1 MLLNELLEA
10 QPKKTA
16 VVAWGRMNP
25 PTIGHQ
31 KVLDVV
37 NQHAQKFM
45 GDPILFLT
53 KTQKPKTDPLS
64 FAEKLHFAQEMF
76 NVPVD
81 RNTSIKTII
90 QMFQHLQSKGY
101 DNVILV
107 AGSDRVQQYQDLI
120 DKYNNKPDTK
130 GEVPFTFA
138 NAKVISSGER
148 DPDAEGVAG
157 MSSSKVKKLA
167 AEGKFE
173 DWKDETDETQP
184 GFKSSVPGNE
194 ALAKQMYNR
203 VRQGMGIADT
213 VEEGGMPASVIKSK
227 QRYADMTNQELADRF
242 KDSDEKT
249 LRQMAWRHGYGNMSS
264 HYFDRVQK
272 GKSQTQEAAGVG
284 IVTKQNTT
292 KDVNKGTLKKMMKA
306 YKLA

>member
-31 KVLDVV
+31 KVIDVV

-81 RNTSIKTII
+81 KNTSVKTII
-90 QMFQHLQSKGY
+90 QMFQHLQGKGY

-120 DKYNNKPDTK
+120 NKYNNKPDTK

-138 NAKVISSGER
+138 NAKVVSSGER
-148 DPDAEGVAG
+148 DPDAEGVQG
-157 MSSSKVKKLA
+157 MSASKLRQFA
-167 AEGKFE
+167 ADDDFTSFAQGV
-173 DWKDETDETQP
+173 
-184 GFKSSVPGNE
+184 SGNE
-194 ALAKQMYNR
+194 TLAKQMFAR
-203 VRQGMGIADT
+203 VRNGMGLEVNEIMGFAT
-213 VEEGGMPASVIKSK
+213 KTPKRATIKVKKRPPEEDSLQDKLKKRRAMAAKGNPNAFNTGALSVKK
-227 QRYADMTNQELADRF
+227 E
-242 KDSDEKT
+242 
-249 LRQMAWRHGYGNMSS
+249 
-264 HYFDRVQK
+264 
-272 GKSQTQEAAGVG
+272 EAAGVG
-284 IVTKQNTT
+284 IITKQNTT
-292 KDVNKGTLKKMMKA
+292 KDVKKGTLKKMMKA

>member
-31 KVLDVV
+31 KVIDVV

-81 RNTSIKTII
+81 KNTSVKTII
-90 QMFQHLQSKGY
+90 QMFQHLQGKGY

-130 GEVPFTFA
+130 GEVPFKFA
-138 NAKVISSGER
+138 NAKVVSSGER
-148 DPDAEGVAG
+148 DPDADGVEG
-157 MSSSKVKKLA
+157 MSASKIRSFAVD
-167 AEGKFE
+167 GDFE
-173 DWKDETDETQP
+173 S
-184 GFKSSVPGNE
+184 FKQGVSGNE
-194 ALAKQMYNR
+194 TLAKQMYVR
-203 VRQGMGIADT
+203 VRQGMGLEVNEIMGFAT
-213 VEEGGMPASVIKSK
+213 RTPKRNVVKRRPPEPEEDSIQDKIKKRRAMAAKVGTDKAFKSDSLSK
-227 QRYADMTNQELADRF
+227 
-242 KDSDEKT
+242 
-249 LRQMAWRHGYGNMSS
+249 
-264 HYFDRVQK
+264 
-272 GKSQTQEAAGVG
+272 EAAGVG

-292 KDVNKGTLKKMMKA
+292 KDVKKGTLKKMMKA
-306 YKLA
+306 YKLI

>member
-31 KVLDVV
+31 KVIDVV

-81 RNTSIKTII
+81 KNTSVKTII
-90 QMFQHLQSKGY
+90 QMFQHLQGKGY

-138 NAKVISSGER
+138 NAKVVSSGER
-148 DPDAEGVAG
+148 DPDAEGVQG
-157 MSSSKVKKLA
+157 MSASKLRQFA
-167 AEGKFE
+167 ADDDFTSFAQGI
-173 DWKDETDETQP
+173 
-184 GFKSSVPGNE
+184 SGNE
-194 ALAKQMYNR
+194 TLAKQMFAR
-203 VRQGMGIADT
+203 VRKGMGLEVNEIMGFATRTPKRNTVKRRPPEPEELSVADKLKKRRAL
-213 VEEGGMPASVIKSK
+213 ASKIGVDKAFKQDAIKS
-227 QRYADMTNQELADRF
+227 T
-242 KDSDEKT
+242 
-249 LRQMAWRHGYGNMSS
+249 
-264 HYFDRVQK
+264 
-272 GKSQTQEAAGVG
+272 EAAGVG
-284 IVTKQNTT
+284 IITKQNTT
-292 KDVNKGTLKKMMKA
+292 KDVKKGTLKKMMKA
-306 YKLA
+306 YKLI

>member
-31 KVLDVV
+31 KVIDVV

-81 RNTSIKTII
+81 KNTSVKTII
-90 QMFQHLQSKGY
+90 QMFQHLQGKGY

-138 NAKVISSGER
+138 NAKVVSSGER
-148 DPDAEGVAG
+148 DPDAEGVQG
-157 MSSSKVKKLA
+157 MSASKLRQFA
-167 AEGKFE
+167 ADDDF
-173 DWKDETDETQP
+173 TSFAQ
-184 GFKSSVPGNE
+184 SVSGNE
-194 ALAKQMYNR
+194 TLAKQMFAR
-203 VRQGMGIADT
+203 VRNGMGLEVNEIMGFAT
-213 VEEGGMPASVIKSK
+213 KTPKRATIKVKKRPPEEDSLQDKLKKRRAMAAKGNPNAFNTGALSVKK
-227 QRYADMTNQELADRF
+227 E
-242 KDSDEKT
+242 
-249 LRQMAWRHGYGNMSS
+249 
-264 HYFDRVQK
+264 
-272 GKSQTQEAAGVG
+272 EAAGVG
-284 IVTKQNTT
+284 IITKQNTT
-292 KDVNKGTLKKMMKA
+292 KDFKKGTLKKMMKA

>member
-31 KVLDVV
+31 KVIDVV

-81 RNTSIKTII
+81 KNTSIKTII
-90 QMFQHLQSKGY
+90 QMFQHLQGKGY

-138 NAKVISSGER
+138 NAKVVSSGER
-148 DPDAEGVAG
+148 DPDAEGVQG
-157 MSSSKVKKLA
+157 MSASKLRQFA
-167 AEGKFE
+167 ADDDFTSFVQGI
-173 DWKDETDETQP
+173 
-184 GFKSSVPGNE
+184 SGNE
-194 ALAKQMYNR
+194 TLAKQMFAR
-203 VRQGMGIADT
+203 VRKGMGLEVNEIMGFATRTPKRNVVKRRPPEPEELSVADK
-213 VEEGGMPASVIKSK
+213 IKK
-227 QRYADMTNQELADRF
+227 RRAMANKVGVDKAF
-242 KDSDEKT
+242 KHNS
-249 LRQMAWRHGYGNMSS
+249 L
-264 HYFDRVQK
+264 QK
-272 GKSQTQEAAGVG
+272 QEAAGVG

-292 KDVNKGTLKKMMKA
+292 KDVKKGTLKKMMKA
-306 YKLA
+306 YKLI

>member
-31 KVLDVV
+31 KVIDVV

-76 NVPVD
+76 NLPVD
-81 RNTSIKTII
+81 KNTSVKTII
-90 QMFQHLQSKGY
+90 QMFQHLQGKGY

-138 NAKVISSGER
+138 NAKVVSSGER
-148 DPDAEGVAG
+148 DPDAEGVQG
-157 MSSSKVKKLA
+157 MSASKLRQFA
-167 AEGKFE
+167 ADDDFTSFAQGV
-173 DWKDETDETQP
+173 
-184 GFKSSVPGNE
+184 SGNE
-194 ALAKQMYNR
+194 TLAKQMFAR
-203 VRQGMGIADT
+203 VRNGMGLEVNEIMGFAT
-213 VEEGGMPASVIKSK
+213 KTPKRATIKVKKRPPEEDSLQDKLKKRRAMAAKGNPNAFNTGALSVKK
-227 QRYADMTNQELADRF
+227 E
-242 KDSDEKT
+242 
-249 LRQMAWRHGYGNMSS
+249 
-264 HYFDRVQK
+264 
-272 GKSQTQEAAGVG
+272 EAAGVG
-284 IVTKQNTT
+284 IITKQNTT
-292 KDVNKGTLKKMMKA
+292 KDVKKGTLKKMMKA

>member
-31 KVLDVV
+31 KVIDVV

-81 RNTSIKTII
+81 KNTSVKTII
-90 QMFQHLQSKGY
+90 QMFQHLQGKGY

-138 NAKVISSGER
+138 NAKVVSSGER
-148 DPDAEGVAG
+148 DPDAEGVQG
-157 MSSSKVKKLA
+157 MSASKLRQFA
-167 AEGKFE
+167 ADDDFTSFAQGV
-173 DWKDETDETQP
+173 
-184 GFKSSVPGNE
+184 SGNE
-194 ALAKQMYNR
+194 TLAKQMFAR
-203 VRQGMGIADT
+203 VRNGMGLEVNEIMGFAT
-213 VEEGGMPASVIKSK
+213 KTPKRATIKVKKRPPEEDSLQDKLKKRRAMAAKGNPNAFNTGALSVKK
-227 QRYADMTNQELADRF
+227 E
-242 KDSDEKT
+242 
-249 LRQMAWRHGYGNMSS
+249 
-264 HYFDRVQK
+264 
-272 GKSQTQEAAGVG
+272 EAAGVG
-284 IVTKQNTT
+284 IITKQNTT
-292 KDVNKGTLKKMMKA
+292 KDVKKGTLKKMMKA
-306 YKLA
+306 YKLS

>member
-31 KVLDVV
+31 KVIDVV

-81 RNTSIKTII
+81 KNTSVKTII
-90 QMFQHLQSKGY
+90 QMFQHLQGKGY

-138 NAKVISSGER
+138 NAKVVSSGER
-148 DPDAEGVAG
+148 DPDAEGVQG
-157 MSSSKVKKLA
+157 MSASKLRQFA
-167 AEGKFE
+167 ADDDFTSFAQGI
-173 DWKDETDETQP
+173 
-184 GFKSSVPGNE
+184 SGNE
-194 ALAKQMYNR
+194 TLAKQMFAR
-203 VRQGMGIADT
+203 VRKGMGLEVNEIMGFATRTPKRNTVKRRPPEPEELSVADKLKKRRA
-213 VEEGGMPASVIKSK
+213 MASKIGVDKAFKQDAIKS
-227 QRYADMTNQELADRF
+227 T
-242 KDSDEKT
+242 
-249 LRQMAWRHGYGNMSS
+249 
-264 HYFDRVQK
+264 
-272 GKSQTQEAAGVG
+272 EAAGVG
-284 IVTKQNTT
+284 IITKQNTT
-292 KDVNKGTLKKMMKA
+292 KDVKKGTLKKMMKA
-306 YKLA
+306 YKLI

>member
-31 KVLDVV
+31 KVIDVV

-81 RNTSIKTII
+81 KNTSVKTII
-90 QMFQHLQSKGY
+90 QMFQHLQGKGY

-138 NAKVISSGER
+138 NAKVVSSGER
-148 DPDAEGVAG
+148 DPDAEGVQG
-157 MSSSKVKKLA
+157 MSASKLRQFA
-167 AEGKFE
+167 ADDDFTSFAQGV
-173 DWKDETDETQP
+173 
-184 GFKSSVPGNE
+184 SGNE
-194 ALAKQMYNR
+194 TLAKQMFAR
-203 VRQGMGIADT
+203 VRNGMGLEVNEIIGFAT
-213 VEEGGMPASVIKSK
+213 KTPKRATIKVKKRPPEEDSLQDKLKKRRAMAAKGNPNAFNTGALSVKK
-227 QRYADMTNQELADRF
+227 E
-242 KDSDEKT
+242 
-249 LRQMAWRHGYGNMSS
+249 
-264 HYFDRVQK
+264 
-272 GKSQTQEAAGVG
+272 EAAGVG
-284 IVTKQNTT
+284 IITKQNTT
-292 KDVNKGTLKKMMKA
+292 KDVKKGTLKKMMKA

>member
-31 KVLDVV
+31 KVIDVV

-81 RNTSIKTII
+81 KNTSVKTII
-90 QMFQHLQSKGY
+90 QMFQHLQGKGY

-138 NAKVISSGER
+138 NAKVVSSGER
-148 DPDAEGVAG
+148 DPDAEGIQG
-157 MSSSKVKKLA
+157 MSASKLRQFA
-167 AEGKFE
+167 ADDDFTSFAQGV
-173 DWKDETDETQP
+173 
-184 GFKSSVPGNE
+184 SGNE
-194 ALAKQMYNR
+194 TLAKQMFAR
-203 VRQGMGIADT
+203 VRNGMGLEVNEIMGFAT
-213 VEEGGMPASVIKSK
+213 KTPKRATIKVKKRPPEEDSLQDKLKKRRAMAAKGNPNAFNTGALSVKK
-227 QRYADMTNQELADRF
+227 E
-242 KDSDEKT
+242 
-249 LRQMAWRHGYGNMSS
+249 
-264 HYFDRVQK
+264 
-272 GKSQTQEAAGVG
+272 EAAGVG
-284 IVTKQNTT
+284 IITKQNTT
-292 KDVNKGTLKKMMKA
+292 KDVKKGTLKKMMKA

>member
-31 KVLDVV
+31 KVIDVV

-81 RNTSIKTII
+81 KNTSIKTII
-90 QMFQHLQSKGY
+90 QMFQHLQGKGY

-138 NAKVISSGER
+138 NAKVVSSGER
-148 DPDAEGVAG
+148 DPDAEGVQG
-157 MSSSKVKKLA
+157 MSASKLRQFA
-167 AEGKFE
+167 ADDDFTSFVQGI
-173 DWKDETDETQP
+173 
-184 GFKSSVPGNE
+184 SGNE
-194 ALAKQMYNR
+194 TLAKQMFAR
-203 VRQGMGIADT
+203 VRKGMGLEVNEIMGFATRTPKRNVVKRRPPEPEELSVADK
-213 VEEGGMPASVIKSK
+213 IKK
-227 QRYADMTNQELADRF
+227 RKAMANKVGVDKAF
-242 KDSDEKT
+242 KHNS
-249 LRQMAWRHGYGNMSS
+249 L
-264 HYFDRVQK
+264 QK
-272 GKSQTQEAAGVG
+272 QEAAGVG

-292 KDVNKGTLKKMMKA
+292 KDVKKGTLKKMMKA
-306 YKLA
+306 YKLI

>member
-1 MLLNELLEA
+1 MLLKELMEA
-10 QPKKTA
+10 TPKKTA

-31 KVLDVV
+31 KVIDVV
-37 NQHAQKFM
+37 KQYAQKFM
-45 GDPILFLT
+45 GDPILFLS

-64 FAEKLHFAQEMF
+64 FAEKLHFASEMF
-76 NVPVD
+76 SIKVD
-81 RNTSIKTII
+81 RNTSVKTII
-90 QMFQHLQSKGY
+90 QMFQHLQGQGY

-120 DKYNNKPDTK
+120 DKYNNKPDK
-130 GEVPFTFA
+130 SGEIPFKFA
-138 NAKVISSGER
+138 NAKVVSSGER

-194 ALAKQMYNR
+194 TLAKQMFQR
-203 VRQGMGIADT
+203 VRQGMGIQDDT
-213 VEEGGMPASVIKSK
+213 NEMFGFATRTPKRNVVKRRPPEPEEDSVQDKIKKRRALASKIGTDK
-227 QRYADMTNQELADRF
+227 AF
-242 KDSDEKT
+242 KHDS
-249 LRQMAWRHGYGNMSS
+249 L
-264 HYFDRVQK
+264 QK
-272 GKSQTQEAAGVG
+272 KEEAAGVG
-284 IVTKQNTT
+284 IITKQNTT
-292 KDVNKGTLKKMMKA
+292 KDVNKGTLKKMLKG
-306 YKLA
+306 YKLI

>member
-31 KVLDVV
+31 KVIDVV

-81 RNTSIKTII
+81 KNTSVKTII
-90 QMFQHLQSKGY
+90 QMFQHLQGKGY

-138 NAKVISSGER
+138 NAKVVSSGER
-148 DPDAEGVAG
+148 DADAEGVQG
-157 MSSSKVKKLA
+157 MSASKLRQFA
-167 AEGKFE
+167 ADDDFTSFAQGV
-173 DWKDETDETQP
+173 
-184 GFKSSVPGNE
+184 SGNE
-194 ALAKQMYNR
+194 TLAKQMFAR
-203 VRQGMGIADT
+203 VRNGMGLEVNEIMGFAT
-213 VEEGGMPASVIKSK
+213 KTPKRATIKVKKRPPEEDSLQDKLKKRRAMAAKGNPNAFNTGALSVKK
-227 QRYADMTNQELADRF
+227 E
-242 KDSDEKT
+242 
-249 LRQMAWRHGYGNMSS
+249 
-264 HYFDRVQK
+264 
-272 GKSQTQEAAGVG
+272 EAAGVG
-284 IVTKQNTT
+284 IITKQNTT
-292 KDVNKGTLKKMMKA
+292 KDVKKGTLKKMMKA

>member
-31 KVLDVV
+31 KVIDVV

-81 RNTSIKTII
+81 KNTSVKTII
-90 QMFQHLQSKGY
+90 QMFQHLQGKGY

-138 NAKVISSGER
+138 NAKVVSSGER
-148 DPDAEGVAG
+148 DPDAEGVQG
-157 MSSSKVKKLA
+157 MSASKLRQFA
-167 AEGKFE
+167 ADDDFTSFAQGV
-173 DWKDETDETQP
+173 
-184 GFKSSVPGNE
+184 SGNE
-194 ALAKQMYNR
+194 TLAKQMFAR
-203 VRQGMGIADT
+203 VRNGMGLEVNEIMGFAT
-213 VEEGGMPASVIKSK
+213 KTPKRATIKVKKRPPEE
-227 QRYADMTNQELADRF
+227 
-242 KDSDEKT
+242 DSLQDK
-249 LRQMAWRHGYGNMSS
+249 
-264 HYFDRVQK
+264 
-272 GKSQTQEAAGVG
+272 
-284 IVTKQNTT
+284 
-292 KDVNKGTLKKMMKA
+292 LKKRRAMAAKGNPNA
-306 YKLA
+306 FNTGALSVKKE

>member
-31 KVLDVV
+31 KVIDVV

-81 RNTSIKTII
+81 KNTSVKTII
-90 QMFQHLQSKGY
+90 QMFQHLQGKGY

-138 NAKVISSGER
+138 NAKVVSSGER
-148 DPDAEGVAG
+148 DPDAEGVQG
-157 MSSSKVKKLA
+157 MSASKLRQFA
-167 AEGKFE
+167 ADDDFTSFAQGV
-173 DWKDETDETQP
+173 
-184 GFKSSVPGNE
+184 SGNE
-194 ALAKQMYNR
+194 TLAKQMFAR
-203 VRQGMGIADT
+203 VRNGMGLEVNEIMGFAT
-213 VEEGGMPASVIKSK
+213 KTPKRATIKVKKRPPEEDSLQDKLKKRRAMAAKGNPNAFNTGALSVKK
-227 QRYADMTNQELADRF
+227 E
-242 KDSDEKT
+242 
-249 LRQMAWRHGYGNMSS
+249 
-264 HYFDRVQK
+264 
-272 GKSQTQEAAGVG
+272 EAAGVG
-284 IVTKQNTT
+284 IITKQNTT
-292 KDVNKGTLKKMMKA
+292 KDVKKGTLKKMMKA

>member
-31 KVLDVV
+31 KVIDVV

-81 RNTSIKTII
+81 KNTSVKTII
-90 QMFQHLQSKGY
+90 QMFQHLQGKGY

-138 NAKVISSGER
+138 NAKVVSSGER
-148 DPDAEGVAG
+148 DPDAEGVQG
-157 MSSSKVKKLA
+157 MSASKLRQFA
-167 AEGKFE
+167 ADDDFTSFAQGI
-173 DWKDETDETQP
+173 
-184 GFKSSVPGNE
+184 SGNE
-194 ALAKQMYNR
+194 TLAKQMFAR
-203 VRQGMGIADT
+203 VRNGMGLEVNEIMGFAT
-213 VEEGGMPASVIKSK
+213 KTPKRATIKVKKRPPEEDSLQDKLKKRRAMAAKGNPNAFNTGALSVKK
-227 QRYADMTNQELADRF
+227 E
-242 KDSDEKT
+242 
-249 LRQMAWRHGYGNMSS
+249 
-264 HYFDRVQK
+264 
-272 GKSQTQEAAGVG
+272 EAAGVG
-284 IVTKQNTT
+284 IITKQNTT
-292 KDVNKGTLKKMMKA
+292 KDVKKGTLKKMMKA

>member
-31 KVLDVV
+31 KVIDVV

-81 RNTSIKTII
+81 KNTSVKTII
-90 QMFQHLQSKGY
+90 QMFQHLQGKGY

-138 NAKVISSGER
+138 NAKVVSSGER
-148 DPDAEGVAG
+148 DADAEGVQG
-157 MSSSKVKKLA
+157 MSASKLRQFA
-167 AEGKFE
+167 AEGKLE
-173 DWKDETDETQP
+173 DWTDETGKKQP
-184 GFKSSVPGNE
+184 GFRSGVPKPE
-194 ALAKQMYNR
+194 VADEMFAA
-203 VRQGMGIADT
+203 VRKGMGLEVNEIMGFAT
-213 VEEGGMPASVIKSK
+213 KTPKRATIKVKKRPPEEDSLQDKLKKRRAMAAKGNPNAFNTGALSVKK
-227 QRYADMTNQELADRF
+227 E
-242 KDSDEKT
+242 
-249 LRQMAWRHGYGNMSS
+249 
-264 HYFDRVQK
+264 
-272 GKSQTQEAAGVG
+272 EAAGVG
-284 IVTKQNTT
+284 IITKQNTT
-292 KDVNKGTLKKMMKA
+292 KDVKKGTLKKMMKA